1 MIAGNVTG
9 GCTNCGQSKVPAPS
23 SRPNARNP
31 GRGSG
36 VRHNVMDATAAR
48 LPGFALTV
56 LPVATRRF
64 AVRIGRDDRPADGDR
79 ELGGASAATTE
90 ETLTALYVAEYGRL
104 LRLAALLVDDV
115 DSCEEIVQE
124 AYLKVHAAL
133 LGPKPRLR
141 DEDRALA
148 YLRQTV
154 VNLARSSLR
163 RRLVARKHAPRPMPD
178 APSAEEGAYAQVERA
193 AVVKALRELPRRQ
206 REAVVLRY
214 YGDLTEA
221 AAARCHGRQRRCRQ
235 GLHLAGT
242 RGACRSVGGAAM
254 SSDTGTRAA
263 LRRLLAEAV
272 EPVEPA
278 PGAQTRL
285 LARARAQAQRRKVA
299 DR

>member
-1 MIAGNVTG
+1 
-9 GCTNCGQSKVPAPS
+9 
-23 SRPNARNP
+23 
-31 GRGSG
+31 
-36 VRHNVMDATAAR
+36 MDATAAR
-48 LPGFALTV
+48 LPVFAPTV

-64 AVRIGRDDRPADGDR
+64 VGRSGVPVERKADR
-79 ELGGASAATTE
+79 ELVASPASAATTE

-104 LRLAALLVDDV
+104 LRLAALLVDDLG
-115 DSCEEIVQE
+115 SCEEIVQD

-133 LGPKPRLR
+133 LGPTPRLR

-193 AVVKALRELPRRQ
+193 AVVKALRDLPRRQ

-221 AAARCHGRQRRCRQ
+221 DAAGVM
-235 GLHLAGT
+235 GV
-242 RGACRSVGGAAM
+242 SVGAVKAYTSRGLAA
-254 SSDTGTRAA
+254 
-263 LRRLLAEAV
+263 LAEAL
-272 EPVEPA
+272 EEL
-278 PGAQTRL
+278 R
-285 LARARAQAQRRKVA
+285 
-299 DR
+299 

>member
-1 MIAGNVTG
+1 
-9 GCTNCGQSKVPAPS
+9 
-23 SRPNARNP
+23 
-31 GRGSG
+31 
-36 VRHNVMDATAAR
+36 MDATAAR
-48 LPGFALTV
+48 LPVFAPTV

-64 AVRIGRDDRPADGDR
+64 VGRDDLPANRKAER
-79 ELGGASAATTE
+79 ELAGTTATTE

-115 DSCEEIVQE
+115 GSCEEIVQD

-133 LGPKPRLR
+133 LGPTPRLR

-193 AVVKALRELPRRQ
+193 AVVKALHNLPRRQ

-214 YGDLTEA
+214 YGDFSEADA
-221 AAARCHGRQRRCRQ
+221 AAVMGV
-235 GLHLAGT
+235 
-242 RGACRSVGGAAM
+242 SVGAVKAYTSRGLAA
-254 SSDTGTRAA
+254 
-263 LRRLLAEAV
+263 LAEAL
-272 EPVEPA
+272 EEL
-278 PGAQTRL
+278 R
-285 LARARAQAQRRKVA
+285 
-299 DR
+299 

>member
-1 MIAGNVTG
+1 
-9 GCTNCGQSKVPAPS
+9 
-23 SRPNARNP
+23 
-31 GRGSG
+31 
-36 VRHNVMDATAAR
+36 MDATAAR
-48 LPGFALTV
+48 LPVFAPTV

-64 AVRIGRDDRPADGDR
+64 VGRDDLPADR
-79 ELGGASAATTE
+79 EQTAAAAGAATTE

-115 DSCEEIVQE
+115 HSCEEIVQE

-163 RRLVARKHAPRPMPD
+163 RRIVARKHAPRPMPD

-214 YGDLTEA
+214 YGDLSEA
-221 AAARCHGRQRRCRQ
+221 AAASVMGV
-235 GLHLAGT
+235 
-242 RGACRSVGGAAM
+242 SVGAVKSYTSRGLAA
-254 SSDTGTRAA
+254 
-263 LRRLLAEAV
+263 LAEAL
-272 EPVEPA
+272 EEL
-278 PGAQTRL
+278 R
-285 LARARAQAQRRKVA
+285 
-299 DR
+299 

>member
-1 MIAGNVTG
+1 
-9 GCTNCGQSKVPAPS
+9 
-23 SRPNARNP
+23 
-31 GRGSG
+31 
-36 VRHNVMDATAAR
+36 MDATAGR
-48 LPGFALTV
+48 LPGFVPTV

-64 AVRIGRDDRPADGDR
+64 VGRSDVPDDRKADRTDR
-79 ELGGASAATTE
+79 TDRTAAAAGSAGSTVSAGGVALTSE

-104 LRLAALLVDDV
+104 VRLAALLLDDLG
-115 DSCEEIVQE
+115 SCEEIVQE

-193 AVVKALRELPRRQ
+193 AVVTALRDLPRRQ

-214 YGDLTEA
+214 YGDLSEA
-221 AAARCHGRQRRCRQ
+221 AAASVMGV
-235 GLHLAGT
+235 
-242 RGACRSVGGAAM
+242 SVGAVKGYTSRGLAA
-254 SSDTGTRAA
+254 
-263 LRRLLAEAV
+263 LAEAL
-272 EPVEPA
+272 EEL
-278 PGAQTRL
+278 R
-285 LARARAQAQRRKVA
+285 
-299 DR
+299 